1 MNQNIR
7 RSNLAKTYKLDQKTR
22 IKIRDCRIKSN
33 DFNSYG
39 CSRRN
44 SVKKIREKQIRPISQ
59 FNEKRVRFDL
69 EKKKVKTYSLT
80 ESPIF
85 RALDKNEVWQ
95 CLVTSLKKERQNMLF
110 SLNTGKKSLPLTLK
124 QSLVTM

>member
-1 MNQNIR
+1 MNQSIR
-7 RSNLAKTYKLDQKTR
+7 KSNLAKAYKLDKTPR
-22 IKIRDCRIKSN
+22 IRIRDCRIKSK

-44 SVKKIREKQIRPISQ
+44 SVKKIRDKQIRPISQ
-59 FNEKRVRFDL
+59 LNEKKVRFDL

-95 CLVTSLKKERQNMLF
+95 SLVTSLKKERQNMLF
-110 SLNTGKKSLPLTLK
+110 SLKSGKKSLPLTLK
-124 QSLVTM
+124 QGLIIM